1 MMKSVLWLFDKKIRQ
16 ALSEFDKENI
26 NEIRMR
32 VGQPIILISK
42 SGKSKLN
49 ILCSK
54 EIIQSVLFEACEGSI
69 YSHQEQINRGYV
81 TIKGGHRI
89 GLCGTAVY
97 TNGEISNIKHITSL
111 NIRIAKEH
119 KNSALKLIE
128 HYKENGVCN
137 TLIIGQVGSG
147 KTTLLRDTAKTLSNE
162 NPFNYNV
169 CVVDERMEI
178 CNCVSGEMAFDMGV
192 GCDCLSGIKK
202 ADGIDIAIRT
212 MAPDVVIFDE
222 FSGKNE
228 LKSVENCFNSGVKI
242 IASIHAKDVNDFL
255 NKPSTQYILTSK
267 IFDYFVFLKDFKVE
281 KIIQSGEFYD

>member
-1 MMKSVLWLFDKKIRQ
+1 MQSVLWLFDTKIRQ
-16 ALSEFDKENI
+16 ALLEFEKEDI

-42 SGKSKLN
+42 SKKSKLS
-49 ILCSK
+49 LKCSK
-54 EIIQSVLFEACEGSI
+54 ENIQSVLFNACEGSI

-111 NIRIAKEH
+111 NIRIAKEY
-119 KNSALKLIE
+119 KNSAHKLIE
-128 HYKENGVCN
+128 YYKTNGVCN

-147 KTTLLRDTAKTLSNE
+147 KTTLLRDIAKTLSNE
-162 NPFNYNV
+162 NSFCCNV
-169 CVVDERMEI
+169 CVIDERMEI
-178 CNCVSGEMAFDMGV
+178 CNCANGEMSFDMGV

-212 MAPDVVIFDE
+212 MAPEVVIFDE
-222 FSGKNE
+222 FSTENE

-242 IASIHAKDVNDFL
+242 IASIHAKDVKDFS
-255 NKPSTQYILTSK
+255 NKPSTRYILASK
-267 IFDYFVFLKDFKVE
+267 IFEYFVFLKDFKVD